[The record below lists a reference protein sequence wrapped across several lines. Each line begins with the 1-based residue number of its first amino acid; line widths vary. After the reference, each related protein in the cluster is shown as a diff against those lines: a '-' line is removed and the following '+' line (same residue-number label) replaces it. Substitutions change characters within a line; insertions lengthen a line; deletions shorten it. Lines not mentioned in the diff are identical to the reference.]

1 MEQCA
6 VTSLTEYELGN
17 ALWKEAKRKRIDF
30 KLAAQTFSEA
40 LLELKKINIDNM
52 GDILALAVERNL
64 TYYDASYVYIAER
77 EGLKLVTED
86 LELVRKCRFA
96 VRTKDVEDL
105 QLV

>member
-17 ALWKEAKRKRIDF
+17 ALWKEAKRKGIDF
-30 KLAAQTFSEA
+30 KLAAQTFLEV
-40 LLELKKINIDNM
+40 LLELEKINIDSL
-52 GDILALAVERNL
+52 GEILALAVERNL